1 MDAATQPARDC
12 IRFLLDGEPVELRDI
27 DPTRSLLQYLR
38 EDLRRTGTKE
48 GCAEGD
54 CGACTVVIG
63 ELSDDGQRV
72 QLRAINACIQFLPAL
87 DGRALFT
94 VESLG
99 RPGDLHPVQRA
110 LIDCHASQ
118 CGFCTP
124 GFAMSLFAL
133 YRSKPVPSR
142 AQVEDA
148 LSGNL
153 CRCTGYRPIIDAALS
168 MYDPAAADSG
178 NADASKHWL
187 RRPAGDQGLPCS
199 GERALAAQL
208 RALRDDAQLLIA
220 RGARRHHQPTR
231 LDELAAL
238 VAAEPQALLLA
249 GGTDVGL
256 WVSKQQRELGTVI
269 QLTRVVELQRIER
282 HGEILQIG
290 AAVSLEDAFCAIVE
304 HYPELAE
311 LHRRFAS
318 LPIRNAGTLCG
329 NVANGSP
336 IGDSMPAL
344 IALGASLLLRRGEA
358 LRELPLED
366 FYLGYQ
372 RTARRPGEFVQAL
385 RLPLPAADAPSN
397 SQPGEQSG
405 SERRLLRCYKIA
417 KRFDQDISAVCAAFV
432 LSLDGGVISTARIA
446 FGGMAEIPKRAARC
460 EAALLGREC
469 SEAGARAAID
479 ALAEDFQPISDMRA
493 SADYRL
499 RVAGNLLRRCL
510 LEARQPLPRVFE
522 RGAFGELDATEG
534 GR

>member
-1 MDAATQPARDC
+1 MAVATQPARDC
-12 IRFLLDGEPVELRDI
+12 IRFLLDGEPVELRDV

-38 EDLRRTGTKE
+38 EDLRRTGSKE

-54 CGACTVVIG
+54 CGACSVVLG
-63 ELSDDGQRV
+63 ELSSDDQRV
-72 QLRAINACIQFLPAL
+72 RLRAVNACIQFLPAL

-99 RPGDLHPVQRA
+99 RPGDLHPVQHA

-133 YRSKPVPSR
+133 YRGNPAPSR
-142 AQVEDA
+142 AQIEDA

-153 CRCTGYRPIIDAALS
+153 CRCTGYRPIIDAALQ
-168 MYDPAAADSG
+168 MYRPAADSG
-178 NADASKHWL
+178 GCGSDDWL
-187 RRPAGDQGLPCS
+187 RRPTSADRDAEPCA

-208 RALRDDAQLLIA
+208 RELRDQRPLAITC
-220 RGARRHHQPTR
+220 GARRHHQPTR

-238 VAAEPQALLLA
+238 LLAEPQALLLA
-249 GGTDVGL
+249 GGTDIGL
-256 WVSKQQRELGTVI
+256 WVTKQQRELGTVI
-269 QLTRVVELQRIER
+269 QLTRVAELQRIDQRGGQLE
-282 HGEILQIG
+282 IG
-290 AAVSLEDAFCAIVE
+290 AAVSLEDAFGAIVE

-344 IALGASLLLRRGEA
+344 IALGASLLLQRGEA

-366 FYLGYQ
+366 FYLDYQ
-372 RTARRPGEFVQAL
+372 RTARQPGEFVRAL
-385 RLPLPAADAPSN
+385 RLPLPPAAD
-397 SQPGEQSG
+397 G
-405 SERRLLRCYKIA
+405 RRLLRCYKIA
-417 KRFDQDISAVCAAFV
+417 KRFDQDISAVCAAFD
-432 LSLDGGVISTARIA
+432 LRIDDGLIAAARIA
-446 FGGMAEIPKRAARC
+446 FGGMAAIPKRASRC
-460 EAALLGREC
+460 EAALLGSPC

-510 LEARQPLPRVFE
+510 LESQQALPRVFE
-522 RGAFGELDATEG
+522 RGAFGECERG